1 MQRAEV
7 FVHSQLAGVLE
18 EIMPGSEYRFIYREG
33 YSGPPVSL
41 TMPITDTPYTYNRFP
56 PFFEGLLPE
65 GYNLEALLRVYKID
79 RSDLFRQLFVVGMDM
94 VGAVTVR
101 EIK

>member
-7 FVHSQLAGVLE
+7 FVYNQLAGILE
-18 EIMPGSEYRFIYREG
+18 EITQGSAYRFIYRDG

-41 TMPITDTPYTYNRFP
+41 TMPITDELYTYNRFP

-65 GYNLEALLRVYKID
+65 GYNLETLLRAYKID
-79 RSDLFRQLFVVGMDM
+79 RNDLLRQLFVVGMDM

-101 EIK
+101 QIK

>member
-18 EIMPGSEYRFIYREG
+18 EIMPGSVYQFIYREG

-41 TMPITDTPYTYNRFP
+41 TMPITDEPYIYNRFP

-65 GYNLEALLRVYKID
+65 GYNLEALLRAYKID
-79 RSDLFRQLFVVGMDM
+79 RNDLFRQLFVVGMDM